1 MTANDVA
8 ADQRN
13 VAGLQVVWDAVF
25 LAHYD
30 QVIGRDCLHLEAVMA
45 QVIGVCLAAAAL
57 RVLVEGDLS
66 SIGGGFGVE
75 R

>member
-1 MTANDVA
+1 
-8 ADQRN
+8 
-13 VAGLQVVWDAVF
+13 
-25 LAHYD
+25 
-30 QVIGRDCLHLEAVMA
+30 MA
-45 QVIGVCLAAAAL
+45 QVICISLAAAAF